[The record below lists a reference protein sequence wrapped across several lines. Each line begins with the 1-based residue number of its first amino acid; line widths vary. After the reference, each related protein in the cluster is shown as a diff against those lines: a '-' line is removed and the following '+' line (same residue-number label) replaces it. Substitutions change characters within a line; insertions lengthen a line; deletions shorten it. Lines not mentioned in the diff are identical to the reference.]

1 MTRCSNRRSD
11 PLLFREKSKGK
22 SKEAGA
28 PQRGTYGPALLQWGP
43 HLGRLRS
50 PLKLRPQSRNA
61 FSSYAFLRVA
71 REQTLGGAPARPS
84 STRPALPSDGVTR
97 AAGGPG
103 ALSQRERHRRAYSR
117 PPGSVSACGAPLWHS
132 CKGGSARA
140 RVDEYEWCGA
150 AAVAY
155 ASPLRSSGGRERQR
169 KLRGACA
176 LGARSACVLGA
187 ILRSLGVNIP
197 CLGVNGVLPRHAE
210 PGADALGSVCV
221 AGMLVAAFLGSRRVN
236 TKKFRIWTIWR
247 CNGQRVHLAGSRNVR
262 P

>member
-1 MTRCSNRRSD
+1 MTRCSNRRS
-11 PLLFREKSKGK
+11 EGK
-22 SKEAGA
+22 KNRRFFLPFSKEAGA
-28 PQRGTYGPALLQWGP
+28 PQRGTYGPALLHCPPGHTTARWG
-43 HLGRLRS
+43 
-50 PLKLRPQSRNA
+50 LKLRPQSRDA

-155 ASPLRSSGGRERQR
+155 ASPLRSSGGLERQR

-176 LGARSACVLGA
+176 LGARSA
-187 ILRSLGVNIP
+187 RS
-197 CLGVNGVLPRHAE
+197 
-210 PGADALGSVCV
+210 
-221 AGMLVAAFLGSRRVN
+221 
-236 TKKFRIWTIWR
+236 
-247 CNGQRVHLAGSRNVR
+247 R
-262 P
+262 PACWAPFCGL

>member
-1 MTRCSNRRSD
+1 MVITTRCSDRRSER
-11 PLLFREKSKGK
+11 LLKREFSKQK
-22 SKEAGA
+22 TKEAGA
-28 PQRGTYGPALLQWGP
+28 PQRGTYGPALLHCPPGHTTARWG
-43 HLGRLRS
+43 
-50 PLKLRPQSRNA
+50 LKLRPQSRNA

-155 ASPLRSSGGRERQR
+155 ASPLRSSGGLERQR

-176 LGARSACVLGA
+176 LGAREARTRA
-187 ILRSLGVNIP
+187 LRARPLC
-197 CLGVNGVLPRHAE
+197 CL
-210 PGADALGSVCV
+210 
-221 AGMLVAAFLGSRRVN
+221 
-236 TKKFRIWTIWR
+236 
-247 CNGQRVHLAGSRNVR
+247 
-262 P
+262 